1 MRILFTALVGM
12 LAGTVA
18 YAQNASPRP
27 NPRRPMV
34 LVAGCAAST
43 KAPHIWTLS
52 KASARTETVNPG
64 ITEVDADE
72 VKKRART
79 NATYELIGVADFLT
93 AEASLE
99 IGLRKQLI
107 PGERVNT
114 TGTLVAGHLVA
125 VKGMLLPSTPP
136 RLNVTSIIDL
146 GPSCS

>member
-1 MRILFTALVGM
+1 MRILFTALVG
-12 LAGTVA
+12 LIAGGVA
-18 YAQNASPRP
+18 DAQSASPRP

-34 LVAGCAAST
+34 LVAGCAATT

-64 ITEVDADE
+64 ITEVDAE
-72 VKKRART
+72 EARKRART
-79 NATYELIGVADFLT
+79 NASYELIGIADFL
-93 AEASLE
+93 APESSLE

-107 PGERVNT
+107 PSERVNA

-125 VKGMLLPSTPP
+125 VKGMLLPATPP

-146 GPSCS
+146 GSPCS